1 MLRLMGSQRV
11 GHDGETEVN
20 AVTRVLESGE
30 DTQTT
35 QGRSLCKD
43 EGRDRWC
50 SAGTSRGTPQSPET
64 GRGKEGCPSRA
75 LRKHSCAETL
85 ISAFRPLEL

>member
-20 AVTRVLESGE
+20 EVTRVLERGE

-43 EGRDRWC
+43 GGRDRC

-64 GRGKEGCPSRA
+64 GRSKEGCSSRA